1 MECDNYC
8 NAMRKW
14 TMKTRISPVLPVVL
28 ITTMSMLL
36 SNIHPVESAEALL
49 FDNFDDGIADGWVEK
64 VARCYDTQ
72 MWQSIPSASFW
83 TVTDGQY
90 FCGFL
95 VDPSGSFDTGVSIV
109 YDLNLT
115 DCMIE
120 VKVRFR
126 KIERIDFNFKAGIV
140 FGYTDIKSHYS
151 FEISDEYNCVGFYR
165 YDDENPAY
173 GLSAKSVDYP
183 IDADI
188 EYQLEIEIEDDT
200 FTGYIDGQ
208 KVLSWTDEEY
218 TMGKVGLR
226 ARASDVFF
234 DDFRVLDVKPPSIS
248 DVQTTP
254 SQPTPDQAMIVTAV
268 VTDNI
273 EIKRV
278 GLCYSTDGGKT
289 WSNLSMS
296 VTTGSGYTCSIP
308 AQVEGTTVKYYIEAL
323 DNSLNKA
330 TSNIYSYTS
339 KTSDT
344 LGLTTEIIAVIVIVL
359 IIIGA
364 IPGALYFLRSKKE
377 IETPRPPEV

>member
-1 MECDNYC
+1 MECSNYC
-8 NAMRKW
+8 NARRKW
-14 TMKTRISPVLPVVL
+14 TMKTRTSPVISVLL

-36 SNIHPVESAEALL
+36 SSIHSVESAEALF

-64 VARCYDTQ
+64 VARCYDTTA
-72 MWQSIPSASFW
+72 WQSIPSASFW

-95 VDPSGSFDTGVSIV
+95 VDQYGSFDTGVSTV

-126 KIERIDFNFKAGIV
+126 EIERIDFNFRAGIV

-173 GLSAKSVDYP
+173 GVASKSVDYP
-183 IDADI
+183 IAADI
-188 EYQLEIEIEDDT
+188 EYQLKIEIEDDT
-200 FTGYIDGQ
+200 FTGYVNGQ
-208 KVLSWTDEEY
+208 KVLSWSDEEY
-218 TMGKVGLR
+218 TIGKVGLR
-226 ARASDVFF
+226 GRASDVFF

-248 DVQTTP
+248 DVQNTP
-254 SQPTPDQAMIVTAV
+254 GQPTPDQAITVTAV

-273 EIKRV
+273 EIKEV
-278 GLCYSTDGGKT
+278 ILCYSIDGGIT

-308 AQVEGTTVKYYIEAL
+308 AQVEGTNVRYYIEAL

-330 TSNIYSYTS
+330 TSNTYSYTP
-339 KTSDT
+339 KTSGT
-344 LGLTTEIIAVIVIVL
+344 FALTTEMTLVIIGAL

-364 IPGALYFLRSKKE
+364 VLGSVYFLRSKKK
-377 IETPRPPEV
+377 IETPHPPEV